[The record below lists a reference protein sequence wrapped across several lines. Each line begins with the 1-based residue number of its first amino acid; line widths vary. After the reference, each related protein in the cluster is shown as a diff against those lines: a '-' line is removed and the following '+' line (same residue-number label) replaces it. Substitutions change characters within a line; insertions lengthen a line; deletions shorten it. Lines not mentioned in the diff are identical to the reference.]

1 MSYKYTINL
10 GNEIQSIAARQFL
23 PKIDYFID
31 HEKIHLFK
39 NSQKVKMIMNG
50 WYLDCLDA
58 WPPSKDID
66 PLLISMHFNTSIN
79 DTKNVI
85 FTPESRDFFSSYG
98 PVGCRD
104 AATLKMLEENDIDAY
119 HSGCL
124 TLTLHSSKPKNDLNY
139 VVVNSNKSEDIIAF
153 LKTKTDLPVYDVN
166 QVTMLSYDEKY
177 LLDTS
182 LNQKMTSFYDVDE
195 KFLMAENLLN
205 IYENASCVITDRMHT
220 ALPSL
225 ALKTP
230 VLFINNATY
239 GLERLSGIT
248 DLVREITLNEYKE
261 NYSVFDVEN
270 PPKNPKN
277 YLKLRKDLTN
287 RAKSFTGYM
296 GKDYSSFTN
305 DEQDLKNKLLISR
318 TYDETKKYM
327 SNVNQ
332 INSKN
337 TKKIN
342 SQKKKI
348 DLLEKRIQELES
360 KNKEKKDKKLFSF
373 LKKD

>member
-1 MSYKYTINL
+1 MSYKYTRNL
-10 GNEIQSIAARQFL
+10 GNEIQSIASRQFL

-58 WPPSKDID
+58 WPPSEDID
-66 PLLISMHFNTSIN
+66 PLLISMHFNTSVN

-85 FTPESRDFFSSYG
+85 LSPESKDFLSSYG

-104 AATLKMLEENDIDAY
+104 IATLKMFQENDIDAY

-124 TLTLHSSKPKNDLNY
+124 TLTLQSSKPKNAMKY
-139 VVVNSNKSEDIIAF
+139 IIVNSHNSKNIIDF
-153 LKTKTDLPVYDVN
+153 LKTKTDLPVYDIY
-166 QVTMLSYDEKY
+166 QITMLSYDRKY
-177 LLDTS
+177 LKDTS
-182 LNQKMTSFYDVDE
+182 LNQKLTSFYNVDE

-205 IYENASCVITDRMHT
+205 LYENAACVITDRMHA

-230 VLFINNATY
+230 VLFINDAIY
-239 GLERLSGIT
+239 GLERLEGISN
-248 DLVREITLNEYKE
+248 LVRETTLEEYKQD
-261 NYSVFDVEN
+261 YSIFDVEN
-270 PPKNPKN
+270 PPENPKN
-277 YLKLRKDLTN
+277 YLKLRDDLIN
-287 RAKSFTGYM
+287 RTKKFTGYM
-296 GKDYSSFTN
+296 SEDYSSFSQ

-318 TYDETKKYM
+318 TYEETKIYM
-327 SNVNQ
+327 DAVNR

-337 TKKIN
+337 SEKIA

-348 DLLEKRIQELES
+348 KLLEKRIKELES
-360 KNKEKKDKKLFSF
+360 KNNEKKDKKFFSF